1 MVRWCL
7 TGIVVTKSFTG
18 SVMSSPLQQ
27 LGAGGFLPL
36 QHLGGGANMMPAIEA
51 LIELPEMLDSGTAVS
66 SRGRINRAHTKA
78 VRQAL
83 FNAMAKHHR
92 VRIPQHFNKYKQVKY
107 QYKKRNPITLQ
118 KKVRRDP
125 ADLVKS
131 KRTKQ
136 SMTRKMTIR
145 MSGTAG
151 SGKVTATGVMT
162 WPPGF
167 YNPDKGPINRAVMN
181 DEIASFTFQETMD
194 VGDDF
199 IKEYIRLI
207 AEDLRSR
214 RVSRRIKARVLSQLG
229 VIL

>member
-1 MVRWCL
+1 
-7 TGIVVTKSFTG
+7 
-18 SVMSSPLQQ
+18 
-27 LGAGGFLPL
+27 
-36 QHLGGGANMMPAIEA
+36 MMPAIEA
-51 LIELPEMLDSGTAVS
+51 LIELPEMLDSGTATS

-83 FNAMAKHHR
+83 FNAMVKHHKT
-92 VRIPQHFNKYKQVKY
+92 RIPQHFNKYKQVKY
-107 QYKKRNPITLQ
+107 QYKRRNPVTIA
-118 KKVRRDP
+118 KKVRRGRDP

-167 YNPDKGPINRAVMN
+167 YFPDKGPINRAVMN

-199 IKEYIRLI
+199 IKEYMRLI
-207 AEDLRSR
+207 TIDLRSR
-214 RVSRRIKARVLSQLG
+214 RVSRRMKARVLSQLG
-229 VIL
+229 IIL